1 MVFSIRLFR
10 HGVGIA
16 VNAHQ
21 NRLVACYLDYSSLS
35 VTDPNELVVEGT
47 FFLGV
52 PAVFVSAEAT
62 TLQGVYMRGNTYN
75 TGGAGP
81 DSIHVDSK
89 FVDGEDCAIY
99 DDIAPPGHTLQAT
112 RASATVAH
120 LETAVTE
127 FSFSFPQLLL
137 PQIEQVEYTFT
148 AASGDE
154 PWVQHRAIKPN
165 GTNVVVQMS
174 AAVRGQVMMTVAQAV
189 NGMASLASTQ

>member
-1 MVFSIRLFR
+1 MPNFRKYPYPFR

-35 VTDPNELVVEGT
+35 VTDPNELVVEDT

-62 TLQGVYMRGNTYN
+62 TLQGVRMSGNTYN

-81 DSIHVDSK
+81 DSIHVDPK

-120 LETAVTE
+120 LETAVTQ

-137 PQIEQVEYTFT
+137 PRAATSTLFWTIFHPLLSSLPPYTRH
-148 AASGDE
+148 G
-154 PWVQHRAIKPN
+154 
-165 GTNVVVQMS
+165 
-174 AAVRGQVMMTVAQAV
+174 
-189 NGMASLASTQ
+189 LCSTLHPC